1 MQNITKKIYTPKHNM
16 SNRQDNAYSK
26 YGANIKG
33 MQAGGGIVYQEPWKC
48 HHSGFD

>member
-1 MQNITKKIYTPKHNM
+1 MQNITNKIYTP
-16 SNRQDNAYSK
+16 RQDDAYSK

-33 MQAGGGIVYQEPWKC
+33 MQAGGDIVYQEPWKC